1 MAHQLS
7 LFVENKPGKLYKIMQ
22 AIMGKNIDV
31 KAFTIASAD
40 TFGVIKMLVNEPVR
54 AREMLNEY
62 GLAVALED
70 VVVVEF
76 TNMPQGMFDITAIF
90 AAEAI
95 NIDHAYCFTLGSDDK
110 ALFVIETREMAK
122 ITDVLSGKG
131 FQVLSDAQ
139 IYAL

>member
-54 AREMLNEY
+54 AREMLKES

-76 TNMPQGMFDITAIF
+76 TNMPQGMLDVTAVF

-95 NIDHAYCFTLGSDDK
+95 NIDSAYCFTLGSDDK

-122 ITDVLSGKG
+122 IKDVLACKG

>member
-22 AIMGKNIDV
+22 TIMGKSIDV

-54 AREMLNEY
+54 AREMLKES

-76 TNMPQGMFDITAIF
+76 TNMPQGMLDITAVF
-90 AAEAI
+90 ATEGI
-95 NIDHAYCFTLGSDDK
+95 NIDSAYCFTLGSDDK

-122 ITDVLSGKG
+122 IKDVLAGKG

>member
-40 TFGVIKMLVNEPVR
+40 TFGVIKMFVNEPVR
-54 AREMLNEY
+54 AREMLKEL

-76 TNMPQGMFDITAIF
+76 TNMPQGMLDVTAVF

-95 NIDHAYCFTLGSDDK
+95 NIDSAYCFTLGSDDK
-110 ALFVIETREMAK
+110 AHFVIETREMAK
-122 ITDVLSGKG
+122 IKDVLAGKG